1 MTDGTPISGLGPH
14 HGRRQQETS
23 PFRVRRTVGFSLNSA
38 PGPENRWTRLSIASP
53 SSTYSRHRVAAA
65 GLAADP
71 TTASESALPSTIRPD
86 APGWRSRG
94 GAASGHLA
102 PLPHNPAT
110 PHPARPRR
118 SLQPR
123 AQIAPVPCSL
133 IVQPRRWICAS
144 STRRPG
150 THGSEPRRCRSGTLR
165 RLLDAPMAP
174 EFIVQ
179 QALGAGVLCVC
190 CQPPA
195 DSRWFGR
202 GSTSTER

>member
-23 PFRVRRTVGFSLNSA
+23 PFRVRRTVGFSLNNA
-38 PGPENRWTRLSIASP
+38 PGLENRWTRLSIASP
-53 SSTYSRHRVAAA
+53 SSTYSRHRVAAS
-65 GLAADP
+65 GLAAHP

-118 SLQPR
+118 PLQPR
-123 AQIAPVPCSL
+123 AQIAGHVAA
-133 IVQPRRWICAS
+133 R
-144 STRRPG
+144 
-150 THGSEPRRCRSGTLR
+150 RSGKAFWSGGSVPTTRAAVL
-165 RLLDAPMAP
+165 AH
-174 EFIVQ
+174 EF
-179 QALGAGVLCVC
+179 AGAS
-190 CQPPA
+190 A
-195 DSRWFGR
+195 
-202 GSTSTER
+202 

>member
-14 HGRRQQETS
+14 HGRRQQEIIAIQGSTNGRS
-23 PFRVRRTVGFSLNSA
+23 QPEQRTGA
-38 PGPENRWTRLSIASP
+38 EDRWTRLSIASP
-53 SSTYSRHRVAAA
+53 SSTYSRHRVAAS

-71 TTASESALPSTIRPD
+71 TTASESALPLNHPTRRPWV
-86 APGWRSRG
+86 AIARG
-94 GAASGHLA
+94 RGFGRPR

-133 IVQPRRWICAS
+133 IVQPRRWLCAS
-144 STRRPG
+144 STRRSG
-150 THGSEPRRCRSGTLR
+150 THGSEPRCCRSGTLR

-179 QALGAGVLCVC
+179 QALGAGVLSVC
-190 CQPPA
+190 CQAPA